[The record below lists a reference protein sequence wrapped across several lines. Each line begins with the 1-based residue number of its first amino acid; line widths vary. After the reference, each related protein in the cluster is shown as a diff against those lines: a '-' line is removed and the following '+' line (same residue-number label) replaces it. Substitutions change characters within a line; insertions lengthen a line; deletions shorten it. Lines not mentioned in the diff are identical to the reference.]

1 METPIQTLQN
11 QTKLQGRYT
20 IIGVLGKGGF
30 GITYL
35 AMHDSLHKKVAI
47 KELFMSTQTMYC
59 TRNEAD
65 TRSVMPHFSGFET
78 FKTKFLD
85 EARTLAKFTGK
96 KGIVQIS
103 DTFEENN
110 TSYFVMDY
118 IDGKSLKTILEEQ
131 GTLSEKQTTEY
142 ALQILNALSEVH
154 KENILHRDLKP
165 DNLILR
171 TADKQMMLIDFGIAR
186 EYAEDET
193 KTQTAMMTV
202 GFAPP
207 EQKLLKAKR
216 GAYTDLY
223 SVGAVLYYCLT
234 HQRPQTTDE
243 ISMDGYVSAKSIN
256 PAISVAMN
264 TLIDKALTKPSAG
277 RFQTCEEMMAALQNL
292 HSTAKVTDA
301 TDIHETIIE
310 ATVET
315 PKNPFVEKYKQ
326 QPTEQKSNRTPVYI
340 GVGVAVL
347 LVLGL
352 VLWQPWAKKTETN
365 EQASTTTETPV
376 NVDTAAIL
384 ATQAQKEKEE
394 QTKLLAQVEKESQ
407 DNIAKTSKQNLLGEH
422 NMTLQWISEET
433 PGKISFWEQDNKIL
447 VKGFQKSPVN
457 NDFLKVE
464 GEVLKIID
472 ARNFI
477 FEGLIVYSVHHIQ
490 GGNQCIRKG
499 KFTFRV
505 SGQRKYWRMK
515 ENYNNCGGVTDY
527 VDIYFK

>member
-11 QTKLQGRYT
+11 HTKLQGKYT

-35 AMHDSLHKKVAI
+35 AIHDNLHKKVAI
-47 KELFMSTQTMYC
+47 KELFMSTSTMYC

-85 EARTLAKFTGK
+85 EARTLAKFTHK

-292 HSTAKVTDA
+292 HSTAKATDA
-301 TDIHETIIE
+301 TDIHETIVDAMPVENIE
-310 ATVET
+310 KPKVTVEIEP
-315 PKNPFVEKYKQ
+315 PKTK
-326 QPTEQKSNRTPVYI
+326 TNRKPIYI
-340 GVGVAVL
+340 VGGIGLMVL
-347 LVLGL
+347 LGWFLLVATEETHIGNYYEGLAVIREIRLLGKYNKVGFIDKKGSVAIPLVYDDAKYFKEGL
-352 VLWQPWAKKTETN
+352 VKVKKN
-365 EQASTTTETPV
+365 NKWGFIDKAGST
-376 NVDTAAIL
+376 
-384 ATQAQKEKEE
+384 
-394 QTKLLAQVEKESQ
+394 
-407 DNIAKTSKQNLLGEH
+407 
-422 NMTLQWISEET
+422 
-433 PGKISFWEQDNKIL
+433 
-447 VKGFQKSPVN
+447 
-457 NDFLKVE
+457 
-464 GEVLKIID
+464 IIPIIYD
-472 ARNFI
+472 DIWYFS
-477 FEGLIVYSVHHIQ
+477 EGLAVVEQNGKQ
-490 GGNQCIRKG
+490 GFIDKN
-499 KFTFRV
+499 
-505 SGQRKYWRMK
+505 
-515 ENYNNCGGVTDY
+515 GGVLFLWCMIMRCIS
-527 VDIYFK
+527 VKA